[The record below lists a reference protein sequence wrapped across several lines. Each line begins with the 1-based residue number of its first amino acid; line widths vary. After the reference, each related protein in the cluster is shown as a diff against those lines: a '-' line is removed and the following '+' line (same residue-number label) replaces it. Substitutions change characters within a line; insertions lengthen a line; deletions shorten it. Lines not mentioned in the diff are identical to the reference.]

1 MKPPCE
7 MVVWYIIPGIRA
19 ELSKELF
26 KLGMNQK
33 SISEALEITQPA
45 VSQYLTDKRGN
56 EIEFN
61 DEIKEMV
68 AELAVDLRDG
78 NVSNIGIIPR
88 ICQICK
94 KVKTDDIL
102 CFLHKEK
109 GGLPEDCEACMKS
122 VDGYGC
128 MND

>member
-19 ELSKELF
+19 ELSKSLF

-33 SISEALEITQPA
+33 NISSLLEITQPA

-61 DEIKEMV
+61 DEIKSMIEV
-68 AELAVDLRDG
+68 LAIDLKEGKVG
-78 NVSNIGIIPR
+78 NMGIIPR

-94 KVKTDDIL
+94 KIKSEDIL

-109 GGLPEDCEACMKS
+109 GGLPEDCEVCMKAGN
-122 VDGYGC
+122 DYGC